1 MGFHL
6 RRKWGLTM
14 FKKYPDILTI
24 PQVAEALG
32 IGKKAAYALVNKH
45 IIPALHVGNKFL
57 IPKKGLEDY
66 IETARNNV
74 KL

>member
-1 MGFHL
+1 
-6 RRKWGLTM
+6 M

-32 IGKKAAYALVNKH
+32 IGKNAAYALVTNH
-45 IIPALHVGNKFL
+45 LIPALHVGNKFL

>member
-1 MGFHL
+1 
-6 RRKWGLTM
+6 M

-45 IIPALHVGNKFL
+45 IIPALHVGNK
-57 IPKKGLEDY
+57 IIVPKKGLEDY

>member
-1 MGFHL
+1 
-6 RRKWGLTM
+6 M

-32 IGKKAAYALVNKH
+32 IGKKAAYALVNNH
-45 IIPALHVGNKFL
+45 LIPALHVGNMYL
-57 IPKKGLEDY
+57 VPMKGLQDY

>member
-1 MGFHL
+1 
-6 RRKWGLTM
+6 M

-32 IGKKAAYALVNKH
+32 IGKKAAYALVNNH
-45 IIPALHVGNKFL
+45 LIPALHAGNKYL
-57 IPKKGLEDY
+57 VPKKGLQDY

>member
-1 MGFHL
+1 
-6 RRKWGLTM
+6 M

-32 IGKKAAYALVNKH
+32 IGKKAAYALVKKN
-45 IIPALHVGNKFL
+45 IISAVYVGNKIL
-57 IPKKGLEDY
+57 VPKYALVEFMG
-66 IETARNNV
+66 TARNNV

>member
-1 MGFHL
+1 
-6 RRKWGLTM
+6 M

-32 IGKKAAYALVNKH
+32 IGKKAAYALVNNH
-45 IIPALHVGNKFL
+45 IIPALHVGNK
-57 IPKKGLEDY
+57 IIVPKYALVEY
-66 IETARNNV
+66 LATARNNV

>member
-1 MGFHL
+1 
-6 RRKWGLTM
+6 M

-32 IGKKAAYALVNKH
+32 IGKKAAYALVNKN
-45 IIPALHVGNKFL
+45 IISAVYVGNKIL
-57 IPKKGLEDY
+57 VPKYALVEFMG
-66 IETARNNV
+66 TARNNV

>member
-1 MGFHL
+1 
-6 RRKWGLTM
+6 M

-32 IGKKAAYALVNKH
+32 IGKKAAYALVKNH
-45 IIPALHVGNKFL
+45 IIPALYVGNK
-57 IPKKGLEDY
+57 IIVPKYALVEYMG
-66 IETARNNV
+66 TARNNV

>member
-1 MGFHL
+1 MGCHL
-6 RRKWGLTM
+6 WRKWGLSL

-45 IIPALHVGNKFL
+45 IIPALHVGNK
-57 IPKKGLEDY
+57 IIVPKYALVEYMG
-66 IETARNNV
+66 TARNNV

>member
-1 MGFHL
+1 
-6 RRKWGLTM
+6 M

-32 IGKKAAYALVNKH
+32 IGKKAAYALVNNH
-45 IIPALHVGNKFL
+45 LIPALHVGNK
-57 IPKKGLEDY
+57 IIVPKYALVEYMG
-66 IETARNNV
+66 TARNNV

>member
-1 MGFHL
+1 MGL
-6 RRKWGLTM
+6 SL

-32 IGKKAAYALVNKH
+32 IGKKAAYALVNNH
-45 IIPALHVGNKFL
+45 LIPALHVGNKYL
-57 IPKKGLEDY
+57 VPKKGLQDY

>member
-1 MGFHL
+1 
-6 RRKWGLTM
+6 M

-32 IGKKAAYALVNKH
+32 IGKKAAYALVKNH
-45 IIPALHVGNKFL
+45 LIPALHVGNK
-57 IPKKGLEDY
+57 IIVPKTGLVDF
-66 IETARNNV
+66 IQTARNNV

>member
-1 MGFHL
+1 
-6 RRKWGLTM
+6 M

-32 IGKKAAYALVNKH
+32 VGKKAAYALVRNH

>member
-1 MGFHL
+1 
-6 RRKWGLTM
+6 M

-32 IGKKAAYALVNKH
+32 VGKKAAYALVRNH

-57 IPKKGLEDY
+57 VPKKGLEDY

>member
-1 MGFHL
+1 MGCHL
-6 RRKWGLTM
+6 RRKWGLSL

>member
-1 MGFHL
+1 MKNMHL
-6 RRKWGLTM
+6 DGMLLRKRLLIV
-14 FKKYPDILTI
+14 IL
-24 PQVAEALG
+24 VR
-32 IGKKAAYALVNKH
+32 NH

-57 IPKKGLEDY
+57 VPKKGLEDY